1 MGAED
6 DNHCKTYNHC
16 ANYCERQDG
25 LITQVCRRR
34 TAQAPHVP
42 LGKYDSSVGVSNLDC
57 VKGRLNTKVLGYEQ
71 VHLVFFVLYDL

>member
-6 DNHCKTYNHC
+6 NHC
-16 ANYCERQDG
+16 ATHCERQDG

-42 LGKYDSSVGVSNLDC
+42 LGNHDSRTGVSYLYHAK
-57 VKGRLNTKVLGYEQ
+57 VRLLVKVLCCIK
-71 VHLVFFVLYDL
+71 VHLVFFVHYIH

>member
-6 DNHCKTYNHC
+6 NHC
-16 ANYCERQDG
+16 ATHCERQDG

-42 LGKYDSSVGVSNLDC
+42 LGNHDSSAGVSNLDC
-57 VKGRLNTKVLGYEQ
+57 AKVRLNMKVLDCEQ
-71 VHLVFFVLYDL
+71 VHLVFTIHYDH